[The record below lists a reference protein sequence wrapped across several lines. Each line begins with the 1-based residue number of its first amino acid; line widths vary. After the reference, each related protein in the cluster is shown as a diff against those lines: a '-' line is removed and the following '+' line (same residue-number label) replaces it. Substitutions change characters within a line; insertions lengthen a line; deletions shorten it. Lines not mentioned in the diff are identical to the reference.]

1 MSFVLLE
8 SYVAFWSRLII
19 ILLRVYI
26 ALQMTRQTA
35 LFIQLSYYAFLYFE
49 QQLKFPL
56 KILSTKNKYFHIQ
69 FKSKKYRVVNYYLS
83 LAIHF
88 FIYLNDWRYASFF
101 IRLRSSCIF
110 CNWNLIHWFS
120 LVSLYLSKNECGMK
134 WTSSC

>member
-26 ALQMTRQTA
+26 ALQMTRHTA

-56 KILSTKNKYFHIQ
+56 KILSTKNKYFHMQ
-69 FKSKKYRVVNYYLS
+69 FKSKKVPSRKLLLIFSYKFLFILMIGSMQVLS
-83 LAIHF
+83 
-88 FIYLNDWRYASFF
+88 
-101 IRLRSSCIF
+101 IF
-110 CNWNLIHWFS
+110 CDQCMEISHLLFSTHGNNISIHV
-120 LVSLYLSKNECGMK
+120 VSLQIFS
-134 WTSSC
+134 